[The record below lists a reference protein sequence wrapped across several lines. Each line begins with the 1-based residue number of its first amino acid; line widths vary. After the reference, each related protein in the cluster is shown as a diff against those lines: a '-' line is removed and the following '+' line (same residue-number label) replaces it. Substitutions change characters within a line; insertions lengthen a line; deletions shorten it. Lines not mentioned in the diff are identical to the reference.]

1 MPTAVLIYDQ
11 APPTSNKNNGVG
23 GRGQPHA
30 IAKTKRLWANIWGSE
45 LMRARVP
52 RGCRFV
58 RVRPLVEYQTKG
70 RRDSDNMYFPI
81 SKPLGD
87 VLVSMDIIPD
97 DDPKHY
103 ACERPEI
110 MLGVTGLNPRT
121 KSRVTLHLEYE

>member
-1 MPTAVLIYDQ
+1 
-11 APPTSNKNNGVG
+11 
-23 GRGQPHA
+23 
-30 IAKTKRLWANIWGSE
+30 
-45 LMRARVP
+45 MRARVP